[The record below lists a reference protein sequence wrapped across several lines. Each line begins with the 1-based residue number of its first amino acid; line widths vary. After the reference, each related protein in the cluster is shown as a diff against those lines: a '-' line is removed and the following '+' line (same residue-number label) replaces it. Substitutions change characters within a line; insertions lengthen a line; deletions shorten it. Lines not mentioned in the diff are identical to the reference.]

1 MAKVGSA
8 KAESKV
14 HGSKREDKA
23 QENKTHGNKTHGN
36 KRAKATKDISLK
48 VRRNPSTLTSTPT
61 TIALVAVSHRR
72 QAIRQRSMA
81 VSHRKQE
88 IIKSETVATTKVV
101 AVSPFYIIIL
111 SKGDY

>member
-14 HGSKREDKA
+14 RGSKREDKA
-23 QENKTHGNKTHGN
+23 QENKTHGSL
-36 KRAKATKDISLK
+36 RVKATKDISLK

>member
-23 QENKTHGNKTHGN
+23 QENKTHGN

-81 VSHRKQE
+81 VSHRSLE

-111 SKGDY
+111 SKVDY

>member
-14 HGSKREDKA
+14 RGSKREDKA
-23 QENKTHGNKTHGN
+23 QENKTHGSL
-36 KRAKATKDISLK
+36 RAKATKDISLK

-72 QAIRQRSMA
+72 QAIRQRSIA

>member
-23 QENKTHGNKTHGN
+23 QENKTHGN

-61 TIALVAVSHRR
+61 TIAPVAASHRR

>member
-1 MAKVGSA
+1 MA
-8 KAESKV
+8 
-14 HGSKREDKA
+14 DKP
-23 QENKTHGNKTHGN
+23 QENKTRGN

-72 QAIRQRSMA
+72 QAIRPRSMA
-81 VSHRKQE
+81 VSHRSLE

-101 AVSPFYIIIL
+101 AVSPFYIIIQ
-111 SKGDY
+111 SKVDY

>member
-14 HGSKREDKA
+14 HGSKMEDKA
-23 QENKTHGNKTHGN
+23 QENKTHGN

-48 VRRNPSTLTSTPT
+48 VRRNPSTITSTPT

-72 QAIRQRSMA
+72 QA
-81 VSHRKQE
+81 

-111 SKGDY
+111 SKVDY

>member
-23 QENKTHGNKTHGN
+23 QENKTHGN

-61 TIALVAVSHRR
+61 TIALVAASHRR
-72 QAIRQRSMA
+72 QAIRQRCMA
-81 VSHRKQE
+81 VSHRQQE

>member
-23 QENKTHGNKTHGN
+23 QENKNHGSL
-36 KRAKATKDISLK
+36 RAKATKDISLK

-61 TIALVAVSHRR
+61 TIALVAVSLRR

-111 SKGDY
+111 SKFDY

>member
-1 MAKVGSA
+1 MAKFGSA

-14 HGSKREDKA
+14 HGSKMEDKA
-23 QENKTHGNKTHGN
+23 QENKTHGSL
-36 KRAKATKDISLK
+36 RAKATKDISLK

-61 TIALVAVSHRR
+61 TIALVAASHRR

>member
-14 HGSKREDKA
+14 HGSKMEDKA
-23 QENKTHGNKTHGN
+23 QENKTHGN

-61 TIALVAVSHRR
+61 TIALVAASHRR

-81 VSHRKQE
+81 VSLSHRRQE

-101 AVSPFYIIIL
+101 AVSPFYIIIK
-111 SKGDY
+111 SKFDY

>member
-14 HGSKREDKA
+14 HGSKMEDKA
-23 QENKTHGNKTHGN
+23 QENKTHGSL
-36 KRAKATKDISLK
+36 RAKATKDISLK

-61 TIALVAVSHRR
+61 TIALVAASHRR

-81 VSHRKQE
+81 VSHRQQE

>member
-23 QENKTHGNKTHGN
+23 QENKTHGN

-61 TIALVAVSHRR
+61 TIALVAASHRR

>member
-14 HGSKREDKA
+14 HGSKMEDKA
-23 QENKTHGNKTHGN
+23 QENKTHGSL
-36 KRAKATKDISLK
+36 RAKATKDISLK

-61 TIALVAVSHRR
+61 TIALVAASHRR

>member
-14 HGSKREDKA
+14 HGSKKEDKA
-23 QENKTHGNKTHGN
+23 QENKTHGN

-61 TIALVAVSHRR
+61 TIALVAASHRR

-81 VSHRKQE
+81 VSHRQQE

>member
-14 HGSKREDKA
+14 RGSKREDKA
-23 QENKTHGNKTHGN
+23 QENKTHGN

-61 TIALVAVSHRR
+61 TIALVAASHRR

-88 IIKSETVATTKVV
+88 ITKSETVATTKVV

>member
-14 HGSKREDKA
+14 RGSKREDKA
-23 QENKTHGNKTHGN
+23 QENKTHGN

-61 TIALVAVSHRR
+61 TIALVAVSHR
-72 QAIRQRSMA
+72 
-81 VSHRKQE
+81 KQE

>member
-23 QENKTHGNKTHGN
+23 QENKTHGSL
-36 KRAKATKDISLK
+36 RAKATKYISLK

-111 SKGDY
+111 SKVDY

>member
-23 QENKTHGNKTHGN
+23 QENKTHGN

-72 QAIRQRSMA
+72 QAIRQRSME

>member
-14 HGSKREDKA
+14 HGSKMEDKA
-23 QENKTHGNKTHGN
+23 QENKTHGSL
-36 KRAKATKDISLK
+36 RAKATKDISLK

-81 VSHRKQE
+81 VSHCKQE

>member
-1 MAKVGSA
+1 MAKVGNA

-23 QENKTHGNKTHGN
+23 QENKTHGN

>member
-14 HGSKREDKA
+14 RGSKMEDKA
-23 QENKTHGNKTHGN
+23 QENKTHGN

-48 VRRNPSTLTSTPT
+48 VRRNPSTLTSTQT
-61 TIALVAVSHRR
+61 TIALV
-72 QAIRQRSMA
+72 A

-111 SKGDY
+111 SKFDY